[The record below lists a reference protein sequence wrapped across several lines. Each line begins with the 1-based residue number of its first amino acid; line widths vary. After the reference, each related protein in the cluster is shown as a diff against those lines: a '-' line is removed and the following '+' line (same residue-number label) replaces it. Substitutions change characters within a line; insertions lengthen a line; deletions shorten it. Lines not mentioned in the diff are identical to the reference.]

1 MFHQSVLQT
10 VSSIDREEFDVV
22 EFFNR
27 NFPDENALNEL
38 QPFTARISRSRDDT
52 EAQIAQLLHDQ
63 SKIGPQSMQELQA
76 AQEAIQLLFTK
87 IQEIK
92 SKAEQSEIMVQEIC
106 RDIKQLDYAKRHL
119 QTTITALKR
128 LHMLDTAV
136 DQLEV
141 MSSQQNY
148 RKAANLLEAVTQL
161 FTHFEQYMTV
171 TKIVEL
177 HESVN
182 RIRDHLVD
190 QVQSDLQ
197 AVGNWIQEG
206 TNDTMLQNLAASC
219 MIIDVV
225 GGPCREKLI
234 QTFCQDQFTQ
244 YVKTFGHRNAEGA
257 GLENAERRFPWFY
270 RFLRD
275 IQDKIDV
282 VFPSEWQMTRRL
294 AIAFCDLT
302 ETHLVTQLKQEE
314 IEVTSLL
321 KALQKTLLFEKD
333 MVERFDND
341 GDSFSRSI
349 SRAFEPYLQEYVA
362 LERKNMEEMI
372 HDVMATERV
381 DRDGPLPVFSSSVN
395 MFVYIRNS
403 VKRCTALTTGQTF
416 FHLHQ
421 EFKKC
426 LQNYAQRL
434 TDRLSQDTE
443 EVCFIINTC
452 EYCAETLPSLADA
465 ITAKIDEPFRDA
477 VDVANEADVFHD
489 VAAASMRHLVDGL
502 EQQLEPFLTNLVKM
516 PWASWES
523 VGDQSDY
530 VVEIEQ
536 LVEQYVPTIRQ
547 MLPALYFNSFYDKFV
562 ASFLP
567 KFLQVVLKCKRINE
581 MGTQQLLLDTYGL
594 KTMTLQLPVMGMP
607 DNTTVVPAR
616 YTKLVTNELSRIET
630 ALKLIGT
637 PNDMLVQSF
646 NDIWEKYHL
655 IEKGTN
661 RYAFRTYHGYYIGD
675 KLNRGFYDGPW
686 ETFQLI

>member
-1 MFHQSVLQT
+1 M
-10 VSSIDREEFDVV
+10 

-38 QPFTARISRSRDDT
+38 QPFTDRISRSRDET
-52 EAQIAQLLHDQ
+52 ESTIGQLLHDQ
-63 SKIGPQSMQELQA
+63 SKIGPQSMMELQA
-76 AQEAIQLLFTK
+76 AQEAIEFLFLK

-92 SKAEQSEIMVQEIC
+92 SKAEKSEIMVQEIC

-128 LHMLDTAV
+128 LNMLDTAV
-136 DQLEV
+136 DQLEM

-148 RKAANLLEAVTQL
+148 RTAAGLLKASTEL
-161 FTHFEQYMTV
+161 FTYFQHYMTV

-182 RIRDHLVD
+182 NIRDHLVD
-190 QVQSDLQ
+190 QVLSDFQ

-206 TNDTMLQNLAASC
+206 TNDTMLQNLSASC

-234 QTFCQDQFTQ
+234 QTFCQDQFSQ
-244 YVKTFGHRNAEGA
+244 YQKTFGHRNAQGA
-257 GLENAERRFPWFY
+257 GLDNAERRFPWFY

-275 IQDKIDV
+275 IQEKIDT
-282 VFPSEWQMTRRL
+282 VFPSEWKITRRL
-294 AIAFCDLT
+294 ALAFCQLS
-302 ETHLVTQLKQEE
+302 ESHLVDQLKQEE
-314 IEVTSLL
+314 IDVTNLL

-333 MVERFDND
+333 MVERFDTD

-362 LERKNMEEMI
+362 LERKNMEEMLQ
-372 HDVMATERV
+372 DVMATERV

-434 TDRLSQDTE
+434 TDRLSLDTE

-465 ITAKIDEPFRDA
+465 IIAKIDQPFQDA

-502 EQQLEPFLTNLVKM
+502 QHQLEPYLINLVKM

-530 VVEIEQ
+530 VVEMEQ
-536 LVEQYVPTIRQ
+536 LVEQYVPTVRQ
-547 MLPALYFNSFYDKFV
+547 MLPALYFNSFCDKFV
-562 ASFLP
+562 TSFLP
-567 KFLQVVLKCKRINE
+567 KFLQAVLKCKRINE

-594 KTMTLQLPVMGMP
+594 KTMMLQLPVMGM
-607 DNTTVVPAR
+607 NSTTVVPNR

-646 NDIWEKYHL
+646 KLMWPDGTAVDFQRIL
-655 IEKGTN
+655 AVKGVKKTEQQQMMEILGLEQPPSS
-661 RYAFRTYHGYYIGD
+661 TK
-675 KLNRGFYDGPW
+675 KLRFGF
-686 ETFQLI
+686 T